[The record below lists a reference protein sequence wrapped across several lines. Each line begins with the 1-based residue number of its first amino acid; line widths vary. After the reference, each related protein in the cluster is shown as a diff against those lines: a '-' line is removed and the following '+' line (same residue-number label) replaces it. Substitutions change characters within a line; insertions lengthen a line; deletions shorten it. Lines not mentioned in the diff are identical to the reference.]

1 MLAFRGVNFY
11 SSNDWTKQECCN
23 RFIFWESFP
32 IKKSS
37 SCQVNSPILGRRS
50 NFKVAGISKGP
61 LVFVPPQK
69 SSNPIQTYEKYR
81 CFIRRAWCL
90 SENHCGETSA
100 WFIGQTC
107 KNVFL
112 NELSCW
118 SNTCVFNFTIKQ
130 LRTKGF
136 PRWVMIDASKSH
148 FTYTKAV
155 IRRWLE
161 SRDSTAGDITSQDV
175 ATSRDMWRI
184 HMSGYWFFFPS
195 ADWEVWAPNL
205 KPVGTNS
212 RYCKHR

>member
-107 KNVFL
+107 KNVFFKWIKL
-112 NELSCW
+112 LIKHVC
-118 SNTCVFNFTIKQ
+118 FQLHHQTIKNEGIP
-130 LRTKGF
+130 K
-136 PRWVMIDASKSH
+136 MSH
-148 FTYTKAV
+148 DRCIQVTLHV
-155 IRRWLE
+155 HE
-161 SRDSTAGDITSQDV
+161 SCDS
-175 ATSRDMWRI
+175 
-184 HMSGYWFFFPS
+184 
-195 ADWEVWAPNL
+195 
-205 KPVGTNS
+205 
-212 RYCKHR
+212 